1 MYLYINPNLAN
12 TALDGTKD
20 INPNLDNT
28 ALDGTKDIKYTCII
42 LL

>member
-1 MYLYINPNLAN
+1 MYLYIYPKLDN

-28 ALDGTKDIKYTCII
+28 ALNGTKDIKYTCII